1 MSILTDVGLSFQNIQ
16 DDHLLIFAVGYT
28 VVFLSLAFL
37 WFVFAN
43 LPFLLKMKERFVAA
57 KRKRNAVATAELK
70 TEVLENG
77 AISGEEAAAI
87 AMALHLYVNE
97 VHDVEN
103 TILTIRK
110 ISRRYSPWN
119 SKIYSVSSNL
129 NKRF

>member
-1 MSILTDVGLSFQNIQ
+1 MSILTDVAFSFQNIQ

-43 LPFLLKMKERFVAA
+43 LPFLLKMKERIVAA

-119 SKIYSVSSNL
+119 SKIYGVSSNL

>member
-43 LPFLLKMKERFVAA
+43 LPFLLKLKERFVAA

>member
-57 KRKRNAVATAELK
+57 NRKRNAVATAELK